1 LYAATIRLT
10 EGVPPPR
17 GADGGEPY
25 ARRNPANAGAYSA
38 CVQASSE
45 EEIQKRGRTG
55 DAPCYEAM
63 QRPTLTDGVITLRA
77 PRAADID
84 RITAA
89 AQDPETQKW
98 ALALPSPYLREHAI
112 AFIERS
118 AAEAQAGTAYS
129 FVAAGEQDQV
139 IAAMRVGADGEI
151 GYWVAPDARGHGV
164 ATRAVTLLRDW
175 AHDELGLQR
184 MRMQI
189 HPDNVV
195 SRRVAEK
202 VGFVDTGE
210 RLVPNK
216 GVDPDPHA
224 IYVWSAA

>member
-1 LYAATIRLT
+1 
-10 EGVPPPR
+10 
-17 GADGGEPY
+17 
-25 ARRNPANAGAYSA
+25 
-38 CVQASSE
+38 
-45 EEIQKRGRTG
+45 
-55 DAPCYEAM
+55 M

-77 PRAADID
+77 PRAGDID

-98 ALALPSPYLREHAI
+98 ALALPSPYHREHAV
-112 AFIERS
+112 AFLEHS
-118 AAEAQAGTAYS
+118 AADALAGTGYS

-151 GYWVAPDARGHGV
+151 GYWVAPDARGRGV

-175 AHDELGLQR
+175 AHEELGLQR
-184 MRMQI
+184 MTMQI
-189 HPDNVV
+189 HPDNVI
-195 SRRVAEK
+195 SCRVAEK

-210 RLVPNK
+210 RRVPNK
-216 GVDPDPHA
+216 GVGGRAPDLHA

>member
-1 LYAATIRLT
+1 
-10 EGVPPPR
+10 
-17 GADGGEPY
+17 
-25 ARRNPANAGAYSA
+25 
-38 CVQASSE
+38 
-45 EEIQKRGRTG
+45 
-55 DAPCYEAM
+55 M

-89 AQDPETQKW
+89 AQDPETQRW
-98 ALALPSPYLREHAI
+98 ALALPSPYHREHAV
-112 AFIERS
+112 AFIEHS
-118 AAEAQAGTAYS
+118 VAEALTGIGYS
-129 FVAAGEQDQV
+129 FVAADGEDRV

-164 ATRAVTLLRDW
+164 ATRSVTLLRDW
-175 AHDELGLQR
+175 AHEQLGLER
-184 MRMQI
+184 MTMQI
-189 HPDNVV
+189 HPDNAV
-195 SRRVAEK
+195 SCRVAEK

-210 RLVPNK
+210 RLVPNR